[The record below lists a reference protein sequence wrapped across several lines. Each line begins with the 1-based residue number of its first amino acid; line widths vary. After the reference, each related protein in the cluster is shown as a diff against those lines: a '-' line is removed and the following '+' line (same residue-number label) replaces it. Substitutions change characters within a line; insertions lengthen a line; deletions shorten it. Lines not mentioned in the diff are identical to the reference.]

1 MRFGVVT
8 CGPETAAETLAERMS
23 LHDVSA
29 LVVTDADGF
38 VVGLVSRTD
47 LVNATFA
54 GLDRAGWRALT
65 AHQLMSSPVISV
77 RADSPV
83 GEAVR
88 RIRERQVHRVVVTV
102 AEGGRERPIG
112 ILSVTDLIERL
123 DAARTG
129 STARPL

>member
-1 MRFGVVT
+1 
-8 CGPETAAETLAERMS
+8 
-23 LHDVSA
+23 
-29 LVVTDADGF
+29 
-38 VVGLVSRTD
+38 
-47 LVNATFA
+47 
-54 GLDRAGWRALT
+54 
-65 AHQLMSSPVISV
+65 
-77 RADSPV
+77 
-83 GEAVR
+83 VR